1 LTHEED
7 TGLDAKAL
15 SVTAWPGTRMVE
27 RADVAIDIG
36 REARAVER
44 EVWEADEVTV
54 GPLEFEVDVTGL
66 MVEMVEAVDELTG
79 TTEEVITAVLN
90 GVAGKV
96 EKTGGLSETLVL
108 IERLDGEVPAELTP
122 PVCCKMS

>member
-1 LTHEED
+1 MTHVED

-15 SVTAWPGTRMVE
+15 FVTAWPGTRMVE
-27 RADVAIDIG
+27 CTDVAIDIG

-54 GPLEFEVDVTGL
+54 GPLEAEVDVTGI
-66 MVEMVEAVDELTG
+66 MVEMVEAVDELFG
-79 TTEEVITAVLN
+79 TTEVITAVLD

-96 EKTGGLSETLVL
+96 EKTEELSETLVL
-108 IERLDGEVPAELTP
+108 IE
-122 PVCCKMS
+122 